1 LRGITA
7 EKRLLPPVGHLG
19 GNGDFQE
26 KDIEIIDAFSECRK
40 ECQQHWLLLS
50 FEVETIFHE
59 YHMLEGVI
67 RNIGVIALQGAFL
80 GIEIVVVKIG

>member
-7 EKRLLPPVGHLG
+7 EKRFLLPVGHLG

-40 ECQQHWLLLS
+40 NYRQHRMLLS
-50 FEVETIFHE
+50 FEIEAILHE
-59 YHMLEGVI
+59 RHMFEGVVENI
-67 RNIGVIALQGAFL
+67 RVIASQGAFL
-80 GIEIVVVKIG
+80 GIEIMVVKIG